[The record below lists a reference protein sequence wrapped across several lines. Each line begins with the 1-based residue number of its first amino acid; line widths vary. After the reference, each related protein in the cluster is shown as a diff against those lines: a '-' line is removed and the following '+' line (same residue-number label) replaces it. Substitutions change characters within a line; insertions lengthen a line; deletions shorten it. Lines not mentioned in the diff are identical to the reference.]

1 MGIDEINIEA
11 DGYVTRE
18 QDLRRTPLERVT
30 DNTANPTTE
39 CCYPE
44 CEKCSD
50 YISFQGANYCTVPMV
65 INKQTW
71 RLTADLIADMKREI
85 DEVREMVYD
94 HILGEKSRD
103 ESGNYS
109 VEDDFR
115 FLTDEEYEA
124 LSPLNKYWYDKAVAT
139 YFSVGWEEYVES
151 ATTDKEPKSV
161 RIVKSAPLPKKRNEP

>member
-18 QDLRRTPLERVT
+18 QDLRRRPLEKVT
-30 DNTANPTTE
+30 DNTANPTSE

-44 CEKCSD
+44 CEKCRD
-50 YISFQGANYCTVPMV
+50 YVRYEGANYCTVPMV

-94 HILGEKSRD
+94 HILGEKTRD
-103 ESGNYS
+103 ETGNYS
-109 VEDDFR
+109 FSQANSGSVCGNCAYFMPLDGDFGHCAI
-115 FLTDEEYEA
+115 Y
-124 LSPLNKYWYDKAVAT
+124 NKAV
-139 YFSVGWEEYVES
+139 
-151 ATTDKEPKSV
+151 TTKSGCICRV
-161 RIVKSAPLPKKRNEP
+161 FMPEGKW

>member
-30 DNTANPTTE
+30 DNTANPTAE

-44 CEKCSD
+44 CEKCRD
-50 YISFQGANYCTVPMV
+50 YVSYEGANYCTVPMV

-71 RLTADLIADMKREI
+71 RLTADLIADMKRDI

-94 HILGEKSRD
+94 HILGEKTRD

-109 VEDDFR
+109 VDDD
-115 FLTDEEYEA
+115 LYE
-124 LSPLNKYWYDKAVAT
+124 VAYYEPT
-139 YFSVGWEEYVES
+139 VGWHETIATMKGIEKLQMEYMDVMLLGK
-151 ATTDKEPKSV
+151 TDRKVGDKP
-161 RIVKSAPLPKKRNEP
+161 

>member
-44 CEKCSD
+44 CEKCRD
-50 YISFQGANYCTVPMV
+50 YVSYEGANYCTVPMV

-85 DEVREMVYD
+85 DEVKEMVYD
-94 HILGEKSRD
+94 HILGEKTRD
-103 ESGNYS
+103 ESGNYC
-109 VEDDFR
+109 
-115 FLTDEEYEA
+115 LKGYT
-124 LSPLNKYWYDKAVAT
+124 LH
-139 YFSVGWEEYVES
+139 
-151 ATTDKEPKSV
+151 KEPCPNPTIKITEV
-161 RIVKSAPLPKKRNEP
+161 EPCDTGTSM